1 MNLNADRNFPPE
13 YVAELLHFACGHG
26 YAEIVDILI
35 DAGMNVNAVM
45 GSRNPL
51 IAISSSE
58 PARAWLLLTIME

>member
-26 YAEIVDILI
+26 NAEIVDILI

-45 GSRNPL
+45 G
-51 IAISSSE
+51 
-58 PARAWLLLTIME
+58 